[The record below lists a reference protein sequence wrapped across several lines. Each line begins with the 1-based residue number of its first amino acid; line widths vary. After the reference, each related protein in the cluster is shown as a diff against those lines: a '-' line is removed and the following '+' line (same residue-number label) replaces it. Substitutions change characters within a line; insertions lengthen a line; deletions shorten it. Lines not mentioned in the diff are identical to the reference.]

1 MLTYILYPRDK
12 KKIKTVYLG
21 SYKIF
26 SFKTMKRQ
34 KRYKK
39 RKYSEQFSLDKFNRD
54 YGTDI
59 TFQTV
64 DMDLMES
71 NWFGSTFSSKYIL
84 RDLSR
89 MTFNLCNRVSVPQKC
104 LNIHEFKPKMINLKI
119 LDLSCC
125 EIKKLELD
133 PKYFLNLETID
144 LSDNL
149 ITYFSD
155 IEILKNFPKLKW
167 IYLYDNPIIKNNKEL
182 FKMFDCLNKVMI
194 IFK

>member
-1 MLTYILYPRDK
+1 
-12 KKIKTVYLG
+12 
-21 SYKIF
+21 
-26 SFKTMKRQ
+26 MKRQ

-39 RKYSEQFSLDKFNRD
+39 KKNNEQFLLDKFNRD

-71 NWFGSTFSSKYIL
+71 NWFGCTFSSKYIL

-89 MTFNLCNRVSVPQKC
+89 MTFNLCNRVSVPQYC

-144 LSDNL
+144 LSENL

-167 IYLYDNPIIKNNKEL
+167 IYLYLNPIIKNNKEL
-182 FKMFDCLNKVMI
+182 FKMFDSLNKVMI